1 MTKRQWPYLWQHVD
15 GLGETLTRGTF
26 EGLPVLAWGWADPAI
41 LATRRQLT
49 ARGLRPGGA
58 DPVAALQFQHHTEGR
73 KSTDF
78 ALLYLIGRAAPKRQ
92 ATPAQRA
99 GIAAALAARRTCRDC
114 QAEQPYYLSTISRL
128 CVDCEDRSDFWA
140 RYAADHGYSWEVA
153 V

>member
-1 MTKRQWPYLWQHVD
+1 LWQRVD
-15 GLGETLTRGTF
+15 GLGETLTRGTI

-41 LATRRQLT
+41 LATRRQLP

-58 DPVAALQFQHHTEGR
+58 DPVAALQVPHHTAGC
-73 KSTDF
+73 KTTDV
-78 ALLYLIGRAAPKRQ
+78 APPYLTNRAARTPT

-128 CVDCEDRSDFWA
+128 CADCEDRSDFWA
-140 RYAADHGYSWEVA
+140 RYAAEHGYSWEVA